1 MEIKIEDR
9 NERVIKLD
17 VVVKY
22 GKEKRKDK
30 VRYWIDALV
39 RDDTKSIMKLKIWN
53 ELQLIDGCR
62 RPIEVD
68 DLTIQVIQEVVK
80 QLENMGYRIQVE

>member
-22 GKEKRKDK
+22 GEDRRDK
-30 VRYWIDALV
+30 IRYWIDATV
-39 RDDTKSIMKLKIWN
+39 RDDTKSIIELKIWN
-53 ELQLIDGCR
+53 ELQLGGRCIK
-62 RPIEVD
+62 PIVVD